1 MIINEEDYD
10 SYLSHYGTPR
20 KSGRYPWG
28 SGEAPNLRGR
38 DFLGMYKD
46 LKAQGL
52 SDKEIYQGLGISS
65 TQFRARRSIALAEAK
80 QDMIHEALKLQEK
93 QMSGAAAARQ
103 MGIPESTY
111 RNLVKEGALDKAR
124 IHNVT
129 ADMLQAEVDAH
140 GGPIY
145 IGAGVENYLKISRE
159 KLMSS
164 VGLLQE
170 KGYTRHVVPVPQIGT
185 GHDTDALTLCPPGW
199 TQKDAWAAQANIKQI
214 ARVSEDGG
222 RHWSPPVPP
231 PISIDPKRVEVAYSE
246 KDSKGNEIGG
256 GRADGVIYVRE
267 GVKDLSMGENRY
279 GQVRIK
285 VGDGHYLKGM
295 AMYRDDLPPGVDLL
309 FNTSKTREDARK
321 SAEKQGLSDIKLG
334 AMKPLE
340 NNKTLPFGA
349 VTRPLWIDGDDP
361 KKARVESALNMVN
374 EAGDWHKWNRNIS
387 AQALSKQPHSLAK
400 QQLKAAYDARKDDYD
415 QIMALTNPVVKKK
428 LLEKFAESTDAAAV
442 HLKAAALERQNWRVI
457 LPLDKLRE
465 GEVYAPGYKNGET
478 VVLIRYPHGGTFEI
492 PELRVNNR
500 NPQGKA
506 LIRDSMDAI
515 GIHHSVAERL
525 SGADFDGDTVM
536 IVPNNDNKLKHSSP
550 LKDLKGFDP
559 RALYRLP
566 DDAPWLKPRDK
577 QKLMGE
583 VSNLITDMSIRGA
596 NQSELARAVKHSMVV
611 IDAEK
616 HHLDYKR
623 SARDNAIAALKQQYQ
638 PKVEDPTTGRM
649 KGGASTL
656 ISRAGSPDYRPD
668 LKIANKEEGGPW
680 DAEGR
685 VVRVPSGKK
694 NHKGELKITPYK
706 KLSLVDDAHD
716 LSSGH
721 PVEKIYADHS
731 NALKALANQARRSY
745 MATPKMD
752 RISNAAKTYH
762 KEVASLRDKLDTSQ
776 KNAPLELQAQVI
788 ANSIYKQLIHDNPN
802 LEAGTKKKMRYAA
815 QEEARQRMGA
825 NKKKREIE
833 ITPKEW
839 EAIQAGAIANDMLDK
854 ILKNT
859 DLVQVRKYATPR
871 PERVMDAHMTRRAA
885 EMLARNATRAEVAE
899 ALGVSVSTL
908 DRSLIA
914 DDVDDDDEY

>member
-1 MIINEEDYD
+1 MIIDEEDYD
-10 SYLSHYGTPR
+10 SYIAHYGTPR

-38 DFLGMYKD
+38 DFLGMYRELKD
-46 LKAQGL
+46 QGW
-52 SDKEIYQGLGISS
+52 SDQDIYKGLGISS
-65 TQFRARRSIALAEAK
+65 TQFRARRALALAEVK

-129 ADMLQAEVDAH
+129 AEMLQAEVDAH

-159 KLMSS
+159 KLMAS

-214 ARVSEDGG
+214 SRVSDDGG

-231 PISIDPKRVEVAYSE
+231 PISVDPKRLQVVWKE
-246 KDSKGNEIGG
+246 DGG
-256 GRADGVIYVRE
+256 DKADGVIYVRE

-295 AMYRDDLPPGVDLL
+295 AMYRDDLPDGVDLM
-309 FNTSKTREDARK
+309 FNTSKARVKDGKVQDKLDA
-321 SAEKQGLSDIKLG
+321 L
-334 AMKPLE
+334 KPLE

-349 VTRPLWIDGDDP
+349 VTRPLWIDAHDP

-374 EAGDWHKWNRNIS
+374 EAGDWKNWNRNIS

-400 QQLKAAYDARKDDYD
+400 QQLQRAYDARKNEYD
-415 QIMALTNPVVKKK
+415 EIMALTNPVVKKK
-428 LLEKFAESTDAAAV
+428 LLEKFAESTDAASV
-442 HLKAAALERQNWRVI
+442 HLKAAAMERQNWRVI

-500 NPQGKA
+500 NPQGKR
-506 LIRDSMDAI
+506 LIRDSIDAI

-525 SGADFDGDTVM
+525 SGADFDGDTVL
-536 IVPNNDNKLKHSSP
+536 IIPNNDNKLKHSSP
-550 LKDLKGFDP
+550 LKELKGFDP
-559 RALYRLP
+559 RALYKLP
-566 DDAPWLKPRDK
+566 DDAPHLKARDK

-583 VSNLITDMSIRGA
+583 VSNLITDMTIRGA
-596 NQSELARAVKHSMVV
+596 SHAEIARAVKHSMVV

-623 SARDNAIAALKQQYQ
+623 SYRDNAIGALKAQYQ
-638 PKVEDPTTGRM
+638 PKTLDPTTGKM

-668 LKIANKEEGGPW
+668 LKVANKEEGGPW
-680 DAEGR
+680 NDKGE
-685 VVRVPSGKK
+685 VVLIPSGKK
-694 NHKGELKITPYK
+694 NSKGELKITKYK
-706 KLSLVDDAHD
+706 KLSLVSNAHD

-721 PVEKIYADHS
+721 VVEKIYADHS
-731 NALKALANQARRSY
+731 NKLKSLANEARRSY

-752 RISNAAKTYH
+752 RIPNAAKTYH

-788 ANSIYKQLIHDNPN
+788 ANSLYKQMLKDNPD
-802 LEAGTKKKMRYAA
+802 LESGTKKKLRYAA

-825 NKKKREIE
+825 NKKARMIE
-833 ITPKEW
+833 ITPREW

-859 DLVQVRKYATPR
+859 DLVQVKKYATPR
-871 PERVMDAHMTRRAA
+871 PERIMDESKRRRAA
-885 EMLARNATRAEVAE
+885 DMLARNYTRAEVAE
-899 ALGVSVSTL
+899 ALGVSVPTL
-908 DRSLIA
+908 DRALIA
-914 DDVDDDDEY
+914 DDVDDEDE